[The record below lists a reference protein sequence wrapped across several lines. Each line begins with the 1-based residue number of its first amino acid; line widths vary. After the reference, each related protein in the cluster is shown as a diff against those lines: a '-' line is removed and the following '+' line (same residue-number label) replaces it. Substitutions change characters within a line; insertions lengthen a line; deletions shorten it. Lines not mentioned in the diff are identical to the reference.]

1 VCDYGGLDDID
12 GVLAEKE
19 LRMKKLELRI
29 ENEDFY
35 ILHSTFSIIGG
46 RTGAF
51 TLLELLVVIAIV
63 AVLLGVLVPA
73 LASARASARKVACM
87 ANLRQIGLSVH
98 SYADDNRGNI
108 PFGPKAPPFLSPADF
123 YPSTGAVTS
132 LISLSNG
139 KPVGLGLL
147 LPEYLSEQPEVL
159 FCPDPDQKVFADD
172 ELAKVGVAQAQC
184 SYYYRHASV
193 TRLFDSPTD
202 PPTNQIMLSNLGK
215 NRNGRPIRAL
225 AIDTMF
231 LCPADLAQWNV
242 KPRTHHRQRFAN
254 ILFSDGHV
262 VSCSNADGRFTVD
275 IRDHNQL
282 RNAFSKILEVL
293 ERADEEQ

>member
-1 VCDYGGLDDID
+1 MG
-12 GVLAEKE
+12 A
-19 LRMKKLELRI
+19 RI
-29 ENEDFY
+29 RN
-35 ILHSTFSIIGG
+35 SRRRRG
-46 RTGAF
+46 GAF
-51 TLLELLVVIAIV
+51 TLVELLVVIGIV
-63 AVLLGVLVPA
+63 AVLMGVVLPA
-73 LASARASARKVACM
+73 LAAARVSARKIACLS
-87 ANLRQIGLSVH
+87 NLRQLGIAVH
-98 SYADDNRGNI
+98 SYAEDNRGNV

-123 YPSTGAVTS
+123 YPSTGAPTS
-132 LISLSNG
+132 LISLGSG
-139 KPVGLGLL
+139 DPVGLGLL
-147 LPEYLSEQPEVL
+147 LRGHLSKQPEVL

-172 ELAKVGVAQAQC
+172 ELAKVGTAQAQC

-193 TRLFDSPTD
+193 TRLFDDGSAPT
-202 PPTNQIMLSNLGK
+202 PSWNRISLANLGK

-231 LCPADLAQWNV
+231 LCPPDLAEFNV

-275 IRDHNQL
+275 VRDHNQV
-282 RNAFSKILEVL
+282 RNAFSRILEVL